1 MWALS
6 HVARSCPK
14 EGEGPQKVALNTT
27 ISGAV
32 ANESVDR
39 FAVDVKQGQRISV
52 EVECIR
58 LGRYFDDASVAIKNS
73 KGFIVARSDDTPLFI
88 QDCFATALAKEDDTY
103 TVELRESSYGQLRA
117 YRMHIGTFPR
127 PTAVYPAGGQEGE
140 EVDVK
145 FIDKAAVISHRN
157 SRRPSRCPFRRRL
170 ANKAS
175 PISAISQ
182 PFPKLMA

>member
-1 MWALS
+1 M
-6 HVARSCPK
+6 
-14 EGEGPQKVALNTT
+14 
-27 ISGAV
+27 

-39 FAVDVKQGQRISV
+39 FVVDVKQGQRISV

-88 QDCFATALAKEDDTY
+88 QDCFATALPRRMTHILWSCVKAPMVSCAPT
-103 TVELRESSYGQLRA
+103 
-117 YRMHIGTFPR
+117 MHIGTFPR

-145 FIDKAAVISHRN
+145 FIDKAAGD
-157 SRRPSRCPFRRRL
+157 FTQKF
-170 ANKAS
+170 KAAKPVS
-175 PISAISQ
+175 FQATFGQQSQ
-182 PFPKLMA
+182 PNFRDIAAFPEADGVIAPSGNKVRVSPFPNVLRRSRIIR